1 MNDGL
6 LAVLAFIPILSAG
19 VLLIG
24 FRIEAKIVMPI
35 VLIITI
41 IVSYFVWGMSSTR
54 ILASSFQG
62 LIITAGI
69 LWIIFG
75 AIMLLNT
82 LKYSGAITTIR
93 EGFSN
98 ITDDRRIQ
106 VILIAWL
113 FGCFIEGASGFGTPA
128 AVAAPLMVAVGFP
141 ALAAVV
147 FGMMIQSTPVSF
159 GAVGTPL
166 IVGVQGGLDRVLLTD
181 RLLLKGIEWESFFSI
196 IVSNVAIIHAI
207 CGTFIPLFI
216 VIIMTRFFGKNKS
229 WLEGMSIFPF
239 AIFSA
244 FSFTIPYV
252 ITGIFL
258 GPEFPSIIGGLV
270 GLAIVTFSIKKNFL
284 IPKDSWNFPSSSH
297 WPVSW
302 KGGIEIPLKR
312 SKKINTINAWFPYV
326 FLALVL
332 IISRTYEP
340 LTNFLKSVSFNFE
353 NILSEEKINA
363 SFQILYL
370 PGGILMT
377 VCLVTFIL
385 HKMSF
390 TEISNAFTDSFKTI
404 LGAGF
409 VLIFTVPLVRIM
421 INSGINNN
429 DVVSM
434 PLAMAQGMSS
444 LMGQIY
450 PMFAPTIGGIGAF
463 LAGSNT
469 VSNLMLSQFQFE
481 TANLLGLSGSL
492 MVAAQ
497 SVGAAAGNMIA
508 IHNVVAASATVG
520 LLGKEGVIMRITI
533 LPTLYY
539 FILSGLI
546 VLIFIHIFNFSD
558 PLSETSLKDT
568 KQSEIYK
575 VLVKK
580 SKYYECESISNYSG
594 SPGLNKNPHQFFNEN
609 CKTSPNLVGST
620 ICSKN
625 NHCKLQKMALES
637 DIDKK
642 CLKSSNT
649 KHKQYFVKNLKN
661 KKEIL
666 EVSFECR

>member
-1 MNDGL
+1 MIIMNDGL
-6 LAVLAFIPILSAG
+6 LAVLAFAPILSAG

-24 FRIEAKIVMPI
+24 FKIPAKVVMPI
-35 VLIITI
+35 VLVITI
-41 IVSYFVWGMSSTR
+41 IISSFVWGVSGSR
-54 ILASSFQG
+54 VLASSLQG
-62 LIITAGI
+62 LIITLGI

-98 ITDDRRIQ
+98 ITDDRRVQ

-128 AVAAPLMVAVGFP
+128 AVAAPLMVALGFP

-166 IVGVQGGLDRVLLTD
+166 IVGVQGGLDKALITEELLE
-181 RLLLKGIEWESFFSI
+181 KGIEWESFFSI

-207 CGTFIPLFI
+207 CGTFMPLFI
-216 VIIMTRFFGKNKS
+216 IIIMTRFFGKNKS

-244 FSFTIPYV
+244 FSFTIPYA
-252 ITGIFL
+252 IAGIFL

-270 GLAIVTFSIKKNFL
+270 GLAIVTTAVKKKIL
-284 IPKDSWNFPSSSH
+284 IPKDSWNFPSSSN
-297 WPVSW
+297 WPISW
-302 KGGIEIPLKR
+302 NGGIEISHEKTQ
-312 SKKINTINAWFPYV
+312 KKISTINAWFPYI

-340 LTNFLKSVSFNFE
+340 LTNFLKSVSFNFI
-353 NILSEEKINA
+353 NILDEEKINA

-370 PGGILMT
+370 PGGILMM

-429 DVVSM
+429 DIVSM
-434 PLAMAQGMSS
+434 PIAMAQGMSS

-497 SVGAAAGNMIA
+497 SVGAAAGNMVA

-520 LLGKEGVIMRITI
+520 LLGKEGIIMRITI

-539 FILSGLI
+539 FFFSGLL
-546 VLIFIHIFNFSD
+546 VLVFLHLFNFSD
-558 PLSETSLKDT
+558 PLLNTSSENN
-568 KQSEIYK
+568 KQKQTNK
-575 VLVKK
+575 VLVNK
-580 SKYYECESISNYSG
+580 SKYYQCENIFNY
-594 SPGLNKNPHQFFNEN
+594 
-609 CKTSPNLVGST
+609 
-620 ICSKN
+620 
-625 NHCKLQKMALES
+625 
-637 DIDKK
+637 
-642 CLKSSNT
+642 
-649 KHKQYFVKNLKN
+649 
-661 KKEIL
+661 KEIL
-666 EVSFECR
+666 

>member
-1 MNDGL
+1 MIVMNDGL
-6 LAVLAFIPILSAG
+6 LAVLAFAPILSAG

-24 FRIEAKIVMPI
+24 FKIPAKVVMPI
-35 VLIITI
+35 VLVITI
-41 IVSYFVWGMSSTR
+41 IISSFVWGVSGSR
-54 ILASSFQG
+54 VLASSLQG
-62 LIITAGI
+62 LIITLGI

-98 ITDDRRIQ
+98 ITDDRRVQ

-128 AVAAPLMVAVGFP
+128 AVAAPLMVALGFP

-166 IVGVQGGLDRVLLTD
+166 IVGVQGGLDKALITEELLE
-181 RLLLKGIEWESFFSI
+181 KGIEWESFFSI

-207 CGTFIPLFI
+207 CGTFMPLFI
-216 VIIMTRFFGKNKS
+216 IIIMTRFFGKNKS
-229 WLEGMSIFPF
+229 WLEGISIFPF

-244 FSFTIPYV
+244 FSFTIPYA
-252 ITGIFL
+252 IAGIFL

-270 GLAIVTFSIKKNFL
+270 GLAIVTTAVKKKIL
-284 IPKDSWNFPSSSH
+284 IPKDSWNFPSSSN
-297 WPVSW
+297 WPISW
-302 KGGIEIPLKR
+302 KGGIEISHEKTQ
-312 SKKINTINAWFPYV
+312 KKINTLNAWFPYI

-340 LTNFLKSVSFNFE
+340 LTNFLKSVSFNFI
-353 NILSEEKINA
+353 NILDEEKINA

-370 PGGILMT
+370 PGGILMM

-390 TEISNAFTDSFKTI
+390 TKISNAFTDSFKTI

-429 DVVSM
+429 DIVSM
-434 PLAMAQGMSS
+434 PIAMAQGMSS

-497 SVGAAAGNMIA
+497 SVGAAAGNMVA

-520 LLGKEGVIMRITI
+520 LLGKEGIIMRITI

-539 FILSGLI
+539 FFFSGLL
-546 VLIFIHIFNFSD
+546 VLVFLHLFNFSD
-558 PLSETSLKDT
+558 PLLNTSSENN
-568 KQSEIYK
+568 KQKQTNK
-575 VLVKK
+575 VLVNK
-580 SKYYECESISNYSG
+580 SKYYQCENIFNY
-594 SPGLNKNPHQFFNEN
+594 
-609 CKTSPNLVGST
+609 
-620 ICSKN
+620 
-625 NHCKLQKMALES
+625 
-637 DIDKK
+637 
-642 CLKSSNT
+642 
-649 KHKQYFVKNLKN
+649 
-661 KKEIL
+661 KEIL
-666 EVSFECR
+666 

>member
-1 MNDGL
+1 MIIMNDGL
-6 LAVLAFIPILSAG
+6 LAVLAFAPILSAG

-24 FRIEAKIVMPI
+24 FKIPAKVVMPI
-35 VLIITI
+35 VLVITI
-41 IVSYFVWGMSSTR
+41 IISSFVWGVSGSR
-54 ILASSFQG
+54 VFASSLQG
-62 LIITAGI
+62 LIITLGI

-98 ITDDRRIQ
+98 ITDDRRVQ

-128 AVAAPLMVAVGFP
+128 AVAAPLMVALGFP

-166 IVGVQGGLDRVLLTD
+166 IVGVQGGLDKALITEELLE
-181 RLLLKGIEWESFFSI
+181 KGIEWESFFSI

-207 CGTFIPLFI
+207 CGTFMPLFI
-216 VIIMTRFFGKNKS
+216 IIIMTRFFGKNKS

-244 FSFTIPYV
+244 FSFTIPYA
-252 ITGIFL
+252 IAGIFL

-270 GLAIVTFSIKKNFL
+270 GLAIVTTAVKKKIL
-284 IPKDSWNFPSSSH
+284 TPKDSWNFPSSSN
-297 WPVSW
+297 WPISW
-302 KGGIEIPLKR
+302 KGGIEISHEKTQ
-312 SKKINTINAWFPYV
+312 KKISTINAWFPYIL
-326 FLALVL
+326 LALVL

-340 LTNFLKSVSFNFE
+340 LTNFLKSVSFNFT
-353 NILSEEKINA
+353 NILNEEKINA

-370 PGGILMT
+370 PGGILMM
-377 VCLVTFIL
+377 VCLVTFFL
-385 HKMSF
+385 HKMNL
-390 TEISNAFTDSFKTI
+390 TEISNAFVDSFKTI

-429 DVVSM
+429 DIVSM
-434 PLAMAQGMSS
+434 PIAMAQGMSS

-497 SVGAAAGNMIA
+497 SVGAAAGNMVA

-520 LLGKEGVIMRITI
+520 LLGKEGIIMRITI

-539 FILSGLI
+539 FFFSGLL
-546 VLIFIHIFNFSD
+546 VLVFLHLFNFND
-558 PLSETSLKDT
+558 PLLNTSSENK
-568 KQSEIYK
+568 KQKQTNK
-575 VLVKK
+575 VLVNK
-580 SKYYECESISNYSG
+580 SKYYQCENIFNY
-594 SPGLNKNPHQFFNEN
+594 
-609 CKTSPNLVGST
+609 
-620 ICSKN
+620 
-625 NHCKLQKMALES
+625 
-637 DIDKK
+637 
-642 CLKSSNT
+642 
-649 KHKQYFVKNLKN
+649 
-661 KKEIL
+661 KEIL
-666 EVSFECR
+666 

>member
-1 MNDGL
+1 MIIMNDGL
-6 LAVLAFIPILSAG
+6 LAVLAFAPILSAG

-24 FRIEAKIVMPI
+24 FKIPAKVVMPI
-35 VLIITI
+35 VLVITI
-41 IVSYFVWGMSSTR
+41 IISSFVWGVSGSR
-54 ILASSFQG
+54 VFASSLQG
-62 LIITAGI
+62 LIITLGI

-98 ITDDRRIQ
+98 ITDDRRVQ

-128 AVAAPLMVAVGFP
+128 AVAAPLMVALGFP

-166 IVGVQGGLDRVLLTD
+166 IVGVQGGLDKALITEELLE
-181 RLLLKGIEWESFFSI
+181 KGIEWESFFSI

-207 CGTFIPLFI
+207 CGTFMPLFI
-216 VIIMTRFFGKNKS
+216 IIIMTRFFGKNKS

-244 FSFTIPYV
+244 FSFTIPYA
-252 ITGIFL
+252 IAGIFL

-270 GLAIVTFSIKKNFL
+270 GLAIVTTAVKKKFL
-284 IPKDSWNFPSSSH
+284 TPKDSWNFPSSSN
-297 WPVSW
+297 WPISW
-302 KGGIEIPLKR
+302 KGGIEISHEKTQ
-312 SKKINTINAWFPYV
+312 KKISTINAWFPYI

-340 LTNFLKSVSFNFE
+340 LTNFLKSVSFNFI
-353 NILSEEKINA
+353 NILDEEKINA

-370 PGGILMT
+370 PGGILMM

-390 TEISNAFTDSFKTI
+390 TKISNAFTDSFKTI

-429 DVVSM
+429 DIVSM
-434 PLAMAQGMSS
+434 PIAMAQGMSS

-497 SVGAAAGNMIA
+497 SVGAAAGNMVA

-520 LLGKEGVIMRITI
+520 LLGKEGIIMRITI

-539 FILSGLI
+539 FFFSGLL
-546 VLIFIHIFNFSD
+546 VLVFLHLFNFND
-558 PLSETSLKDT
+558 PLLNTSSENK
-568 KQSEIYK
+568 KQKQTNK
-575 VLVKK
+575 VLVNK
-580 SKYYECESISNYSG
+580 SKYYQCENIFNY
-594 SPGLNKNPHQFFNEN
+594 
-609 CKTSPNLVGST
+609 
-620 ICSKN
+620 
-625 NHCKLQKMALES
+625 
-637 DIDKK
+637 
-642 CLKSSNT
+642 
-649 KHKQYFVKNLKN
+649 
-661 KKEIL
+661 KEIL
-666 EVSFECR
+666 

>member
-1 MNDGL
+1 MTIMNDGL
-6 LAVLAFIPILSAG
+6 LAVLAFAPILSAG

-24 FRIEAKIVMPI
+24 FKIPAKVVMPI
-35 VLIITI
+35 VLVITI
-41 IVSYFVWGMSSTR
+41 IISSFVWGVSGSR
-54 ILASSFQG
+54 VFASSLQG
-62 LIITAGI
+62 LIITLGI

-98 ITDDRRIQ
+98 ITDDRRVQ

-128 AVAAPLMVAVGFP
+128 AVAAPLMVALGFP

-166 IVGVQGGLDRVLLTD
+166 IVGVQGGLDKALITEELLE
-181 RLLLKGIEWESFFSI
+181 KGIEWESFFSI

-207 CGTFIPLFI
+207 CGTFMPLFI
-216 VIIMTRFFGKNKS
+216 IIIMTRFFGKNKS
-229 WLEGMSIFPF
+229 WSEGMSIFPF

-244 FSFTIPYV
+244 FSFTIPYA
-252 ITGIFL
+252 IAGIFL

-270 GLAIVTFSIKKNFL
+270 GLAIVTTAVKKKIL
-284 IPKDSWNFPSSSH
+284 TPKDSWNFPSSSN
-297 WPVSW
+297 WPISW
-302 KGGIEIPLKR
+302 KGGIEISHEKTQ
-312 SKKINTINAWFPYV
+312 KKISTINAWFPYI

-340 LTNFLKSVSFNFE
+340 LTNFLKSVSFNFI
-353 NILSEEKINA
+353 NILDEEKINA

-370 PGGILMT
+370 PGGILMM

-429 DVVSM
+429 DIVSM
-434 PLAMAQGMSS
+434 PIAMAQGMSS

-497 SVGAAAGNMIA
+497 SVGAAAGNMVA

-520 LLGKEGVIMRITI
+520 LLGKEGIIMRITI

-539 FILSGLI
+539 FFFSGLL
-546 VLIFIHIFNFSD
+546 VLVFLHLFNFND
-558 PLSETSLKDT
+558 PLLNTSSENK
-568 KQSEIYK
+568 KQKQTNK
-575 VLVKK
+575 VLVNK
-580 SKYYECESISNYSG
+580 SKYYQCENIFNY
-594 SPGLNKNPHQFFNEN
+594 
-609 CKTSPNLVGST
+609 
-620 ICSKN
+620 
-625 NHCKLQKMALES
+625 
-637 DIDKK
+637 
-642 CLKSSNT
+642 
-649 KHKQYFVKNLKN
+649 
-661 KKEIL
+661 KEIL
-666 EVSFECR
+666 

>member
-1 MNDGL
+1 MNEGL
-6 LAVLAFIPILSAG
+6 LAVLAFAPILSAG
-19 VLLIG
+19 ILLIG
-24 FRIEAKIVMPI
+24 FKIPAKVVMPI
-35 VLIITI
+35 VLVITI
-41 IVSYFVWGMSSTR
+41 VISNFVWGVSESR
-54 ILASSFQG
+54 ILASSLQG
-62 LIITAGI
+62 LIITSGI

-82 LKYSGAITTIR
+82 LKYSGAISTIR
-93 EGFSN
+93 EGFTN

-128 AVAAPLMVAVGFP
+128 AVAAPLMVAIGFP

-166 IVGVQGGLDRVLLTD
+166 IVGVQGGLDKVSITEELLE
-181 RLLLKGIEWESFFSI
+181 KGIEWEFFFSI

-207 CGTFIPLFI
+207 CGTFMPLFI
-216 VIIMTRFFGKNKS
+216 IMIMTRFFGKNKS
-229 WLEGMSIFPF
+229 WFEGMSIFPF

-244 FSFTIPYV
+244 FSFTIPYA

-270 GLAIVTFSIKKNFL
+270 GLAIVTAAIKKKIL
-284 IPKDSWNFPSSSH
+284 MPKDSWNFPSSSN
-297 WPVSW
+297 WPISW
-302 KGGIEIPLKR
+302 KGGIEISHEKTQ
-312 SKKINTINAWFPYV
+312 KKINTLNAWFPYI

-340 LTNFLKSVSFNFE
+340 LTNFLKSVSFNFI
-353 NILSEEKINA
+353 NILDEEKINA
-363 SFQILYL
+363 SFQVLYL
-370 PGGILMT
+370 PGGILMM

-429 DVVSM
+429 DIVSM
-434 PLAMAQGMSS
+434 PIAMAQGMSS

-497 SVGAAAGNMIA
+497 SVGAAAGNMVA

-520 LLGKEGVIMRITI
+520 LLGKEGIVMRITI

-539 FILSGLI
+539 FFFSGLL
-546 VLIFIHIFNFSD
+546 VLVFLHLFNFSD
-558 PLSETSLKDT
+558 PLLNTSSENN
-568 KQSEIYK
+568 KQKQTNK
-575 VLVKK
+575 VLVNK
-580 SKYYECESISNYSG
+580 SKYYQCENI
-594 SPGLNKNPHQFFNEN
+594 FN
-609 CKTSPNLVGST
+609 C
-620 ICSKN
+620 
-625 NHCKLQKMALES
+625 
-637 DIDKK
+637 
-642 CLKSSNT
+642 
-649 KHKQYFVKNLKN
+649 
-661 KKEIL
+661 KEIL
-666 EVSFECR
+666 

>member
-1 MNDGL
+1 MTIMNDGL
-6 LAVLAFIPILSAG
+6 LAVLAFAPILSAG

-24 FRIEAKIVMPI
+24 FKIPAKVVMPI
-35 VLIITI
+35 VLVITI
-41 IVSYFVWGMSSTR
+41 IISNFVWGVSGSR
-54 ILASSFQG
+54 VLASSLQG
-62 LIITAGI
+62 LIITSGI

-128 AVAAPLMVAVGFP
+128 AVAAPLMVALGFP

-166 IVGVQGGLDRVLLTD
+166 IVGVQGGLDKALITEKLLE
-181 RLLLKGIEWESFFSI
+181 KGIEWESFFSI

-207 CGTFIPLFI
+207 CGTFMPLFI
-216 VIIMTRFFGKNKS
+216 IIIMTRFFGKNKS

-244 FSFTIPYV
+244 FSFTIPYA
-252 ITGIFL
+252 IAGILL

-270 GLAIVTFSIKKNFL
+270 GLAIVTTAVKKKIL
-284 IPKDSWNFPSSSH
+284 TPKDSWNFPSSSN
-297 WPVSW
+297 WPISW
-302 KGGIEIPLKR
+302 KGGIEISHKKTQ
-312 SKKINTINAWFPYV
+312 KKISTINAWFPYI

-340 LTNFLKSVSFNFE
+340 LTNFLKSVSFNFI
-353 NILSEEKINA
+353 NILDEEKINA

-370 PGGILMT
+370 PGGILMM

-429 DVVSM
+429 DIVSM
-434 PLAMAQGMSS
+434 PIAMAQGMSS

-450 PMFAPTIGGIGAF
+450 PIFAPTIGGIGAF

-520 LLGKEGVIMRITI
+520 LLGKEGIIMRITI

-539 FILSGLI
+539 FFFSGLL
-546 VLIFIHIFNFSD
+546 VLVFLHLFNFND
-558 PLSETSLKDT
+558 PLLNTSSENK
-568 KQSEIYK
+568 KQKQTNK
-575 VLVKK
+575 VLVNK
-580 SKYYECESISNYSG
+580 SKYYQCENIFNY
-594 SPGLNKNPHQFFNEN
+594 
-609 CKTSPNLVGST
+609 
-620 ICSKN
+620 
-625 NHCKLQKMALES
+625 
-637 DIDKK
+637 
-642 CLKSSNT
+642 
-649 KHKQYFVKNLKN
+649 
-661 KKEIL
+661 KEIL
-666 EVSFECR
+666 